1 MTDWILILT
10 YLVTPLLSDPVEC
23 TPMPDGF
30 DKDICIVG
38 AQPELPS
45 ESVGKTIV
53 LNVYRGD
60 TAKKDCVDQAVRY
73 ADNVD
78 FLPLDIG
85 LQIAEGTPMTYTCR
99 GVPQ

>member
-23 TPMPDGF
+23 APMPDSF
-30 DKDICIVG
+30 DKDICVYG

-45 ESVGKTIV
+45 ESVGMTIV

-60 TAKKDCVDQAVRY
+60 TARADCSGQAFRY
-73 ADNVD
+73 AENID

-85 LQIAEGTPMTYTCR
+85 LRIAEGTPMTYTCKP
-99 GVPQ
+99 VPQ